1 MRFATGH
8 RATCTRN
15 IAMAQSVCVLAF
27 ILFFSLVCELNAGV
41 LSPISQCF
49 GEPETRRFT
58 QTITRLSLR
67 GGETGPVLSETTSQ
81 NETLRQTRG
90 ENPLNIKNNIVNVL
104 KNLLS
109 GKLARQADTAKSVAA
124 PLQKEPQA
132 AVARQETA
140 EEREKRED
148 DGWVEISDIGA
159 SDVVNPVMAKA
170 GEQEVGSV
178 HGSPVEAH
186 QDKAPA
192 SEVLPAEESEILP
205 ATDTVLPVMEEATTE
220 HLPEVEEPAQE
231 AYKDEEALEEERPI
245 VPQAFESEIDSDMF
259 ESAMAESSDVQAS
272 LSAMK
277 NKVGSLRR
285 TQSELEIKLA
295 RYHGEDPATVQ
306 QDDMAL
312 PENLNMKVMQG
323 LLEEL
328 VSKQE
333 MLSGRVEAIAK
344 SEGEHNPIAACF
356 GR

>member
-1 MRFATGH
+1 
-8 RATCTRN
+8 
-15 IAMAQSVCVLAF
+15 MAVCVPEALFPHQCAIATAF
-27 ILFFSLVCELNAGV
+27 SSACSTSTVNIQLTADIV
-41 LSPISQCF
+41 LLHP
-49 GEPETRRFT
+49 
-58 QTITRLSLR
+58 
-67 GGETGPVLSETTSQ
+67 GETGPVLSETTSQ

-272 LSAMK
+272 LSAM
-277 NKVGSLRR
+277 
-285 TQSELEIKLA
+285 
-295 RYHGEDPATVQ
+295 
-306 QDDMAL
+306 
-312 PENLNMKVMQG
+312 
-323 LLEEL
+323 
-328 VSKQE
+328 
-333 MLSGRVEAIAK
+333 
-344 SEGEHNPIAACF
+344 
-356 GR
+356 